1 MFFTVTAH
9 SLGKPENWP
18 KRAFPVWWV
27 FCHVGSEPFL
37 EMAPKQA
44 VPHCVIQWGSV
55 MGPRKWKSSTP
66 GCWSE
71 APPARLSRA
80 LSFVQK
86 LSVGILKKLGLQQ
99 SKARHL
105 PLHLHACQLTL
116 PALQP
121 QKEELALFCGPP
133 RYFVNSL
140 RRLGLKMPSQ
150 DHNADEEAAQ
160 PGAQ

>member
-1 MFFTVTAH
+1 M
-9 SLGKPENWP
+9 
-18 KRAFPVWWV
+18 
-27 FCHVGSEPFL
+27 
-37 EMAPKQA
+37 
-44 VPHCVIQWGSV
+44 
-55 MGPRKWKSSTP
+55 SSAP

-71 APPARLSRA
+71 RPPAWLSRA

-86 LSVGILKKLGLQQ
+86 LSAGILKKLGLQQ

-121 QKEELALFCGPP
+121 RTEELTLLCKPP

-140 RRLGLKMPSQ
+140 RRLGLKMPSR
-150 DHNADEEAAQ
+150 DHGADEEATQ